1 MVCLEILGN
10 DELGEEVKR
19 ERVSAQAAAA
29 RESELGW
36 FHEREVGSVQF
47 LSGNVRDKM
56 PVTLKMSKGKSE
68 TWRQSDK
75 ASQ

>member
-10 DELGEEVKR
+10 DELG

-36 FHEREVGSVQF
+36 FHERKVGNVQF
-47 LSGNVRDKM
+47 LSGNERDKM
-56 PVTLKMSKGKSE
+56 PVTLKMSEGRSE